1 MVGWDGMGGRT
12 KQTTSIA
19 LSEGTVLQVEN
30 SDIPTLTM
38 RAGTRRPYANL
49 TLKASGVDYFL
60 TTAETE

>member
-1 MVGWDGMGGRT
+1 MVGWDGMGSRT
-12 KQTTSIA
+12 KQTTCIA
-19 LSEGTVLQVEN
+19 LSEGTVEY

-60 TTAETE
+60 TTVETE